1 MHTQPEPTDHC
12 MCGDCLSCE
21 VRSLGRRSRAKR
33 EQRLLERRLVLV
45 TAALEKVQASVVS
58 SYRD

>member
-1 MHTQPEPTDHC
+1 MKIKPTDHC
-12 MCGDCLSCE
+12 TCGDCLSCE

-33 EQRLLERRLVLV
+33 EQRLRERRLELV

-58 SYRD
+58 SYQE